1 MASQENTDETSM
13 PDIKWKNSIW
23 FSDVDDTLIDTAS
36 TSIEASDGIAQVFS
50 DSFGQEVGM
59 RVQEIF
65 NQQFA
70 LLMDGYRVSAEPE
83 WQDIKGGKL
92 AFDDLLSY
100 FADCQ
105 KQVMNDFG
113 HIKKWSRE
121 AFIKRAADL
130 AGIKVTPELVH
141 RAAEEY
147 WRILTDRTYIFPD
160 ALQLAETIEYHD
172 RPLFLVTSS
181 DARLKMQD
189 DGQFVYD
196 PLHSESLKRK
206 RLQQLYK
213 RGIKFKQISIGD
225 PEDKPSYEF
234 FDKAISV
241 ARNSLGSL
249 PSPDNFIMLGDSFGG
264 DLQTPKEKMNFGL
277 VVLRDEKA
285 NSAFINDT
293 HQITVGNLTQVVNFI
308 H

>member
-1 MASQENTDETSM
+1 
-13 PDIKWKNSIW
+13 
-23 FSDVDDTLIDTAS
+23 
-36 TSIEASDGIAQVFS
+36 
-50 DSFGQEVGM
+50 
-59 RVQEIF
+59 
-65 NQQFA
+65 
-70 LLMDGYRVSAEPE
+70 MDGYRVSNPSE

-130 AGIKVTPELVH
+130 AVIKVTPELVN

-147 WRILTDRTYIFPD
+147 WRILTERTYIFPD
-160 ALQLAETIEYHD
+160 AIQLADTIEQHN

-181 DARLKMQD
+181 DARLKMQNN
-189 DGQFVYD
+189 GQFIYD

-213 RGIKFKQISIGD
+213 RGIKFKEISIGD

-234 FDKAISV
+234 FDKAISL
-241 ARNSLGSL
+241 ARNLLGSL
-249 PSPDNFIMLGDSFGG
+249 PRPDNFIMLGDSYGG
-264 DLQTPKEKMNFGL
+264 DLQTPKEQMGFGL
-277 VVLRDEKA
+277 VVLRDQSLE
-285 NSAFINDT
+285 NIVINDSY
-293 HQITVGNLTQVVNFI
+293 QITVNNLTQVGNFI